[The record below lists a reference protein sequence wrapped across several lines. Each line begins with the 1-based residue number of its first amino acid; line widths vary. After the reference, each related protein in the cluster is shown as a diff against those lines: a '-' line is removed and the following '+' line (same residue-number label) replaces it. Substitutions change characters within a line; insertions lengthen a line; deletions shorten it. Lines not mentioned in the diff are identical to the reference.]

1 MLGYIARCIA
11 IGILT
16 VWIISVLA
24 FFVGQLPPGDA
35 VDRHMDSLIMGGLG
49 RYDLEQAE
57 VLRKYMGL
65 DRPMVV
71 RYGMWIANL
80 MQGDLGLSFQVWGAG
95 WTQQRSVKEIIG
107 DRIWTTVALTAFTI
121 VVTWTL
127 AIPVGIYSAVRQHSV
142 GDFLFTFIGF
152 SGLAV
157 PDFLL
162 ALVLMYVAYAYFGQ
176 TVGGL
181 LSADFKDAAWDWPK
195 AWDMLKHLWIPAA
208 VLGTSG
214 TASLIR
220 IMRNNLLDELG
231 KPYVVTARAK
241 GVVPLEG
248 HHQVPRPGRNQ
259 PARQHGGIPL
269 AGTDQRQRYRL
280 RRLESAYARAYLP
293 HGDHAG
299 RRLHVRVYRDDAR
312 SAHDY
317 RHPALG
323 HTAGR
328 ARPAHQVR
336 GPIASPDPQPYL
348 KVTPALYG
356 DQMSRS
362 CSR

>member
-1 MLGYIARCIA
+1 MLGYIARRIA
-11 IGILT
+11 IVILT

-80 MQGDLGLSFQVWGAG
+80 MQGDLSLSFQVWGAG

-142 GDFLFTFIGF
+142 GDYLFTFIGF

-181 LSADFKDAAWDWPK
+181 LSADFKDAAWGWPK

-220 IMRNNLLDELG
+220 IMRNNLLDEVG

-241 GVVPLEG
+241 GVSPWKVIIKYP
-248 HHQVPRPGRNQ
+248 
-259 PARQHGGIPL
+259 
-269 AGTDQRQRYRL
+269 
-280 RRLESAYARAYLP
+280 
-293 HGDHAG
+293 
-299 RRLHVRVYRDDAR
+299 VRVAINPLVSTAGYLL
-312 SAHDY
+312 
-317 RHPALG
+317 PALISG
-323 HTAGR
+323 SVIVSVVLSLPTL
-328 ARPAHQVR
+328 
-336 GPIASPDPQPYL
+336 GPIFLTAITQEDVYMSGFIVMMLGVLTITGTLLSDILLAVLDPRIKFQ
-348 KVTPALYG
+348 G
-356 DQMSRS
+356 R
-362 CSR
+362 